1 MAWTWL
7 FLAAG
12 FEICWALAM
21 KSSIGFTRFWP
32 TLTFVVCAAAS
43 LGCLGLAARQLPI
56 GLAYA
61 VWTGIGACGVTLIA
75 AYLHGEG
82 LSPLQLGCIGM
93 ILIGVIGLK
102 LGS

>member
-7 FLAAG
+7 LLAAA

-21 KSSIGFTRFWP
+21 KSSIGYTRFWP
-32 TLTFVVCAAAS
+32 TLAFVVCAAAS
-43 LGCLGLAARQLPI
+43 LGFLGLAARQLPL

-75 AYLHGEG
+75 ALVYGES
-82 LSPLQLGCIGM
+82 LSALQLGCIGM